1 MRILVVED
9 EADLN
14 LLLCKVLT
22 KAGYTV
28 DGCLDGED
36 AQAHLLG
43 AAYDG
48 ILLDVMLPKK
58 DGYTL
63 VQELRD
69 QGNDTP
75 VLFLTAR
82 DSVADR
88 VKGLDLGGDDY
99 LVKPFDFAELLARIR
114 AMTRKR
120 VGQRTNRFTVGDL
133 TLDTERRQ
141 AVRGGEEIP
150 LLPKEFSILEYLVRN
165 KEKVLS
171 REQIEDQIWNYDYA
185 GSSNNVDVYLS
196 RLRKKIDGGREEKLI
211 HTVRDD
217 GIGIAP
223 DQQARVWQRFYQVDP
238 VRGEKSGAGLGL
250 SMVWKIAQAHGGHM
264 SLESVP
270 GQGSS
275 FTLHLP
281 AER

>member
-63 VQELRD
+63 VRELRD

-114 AMTRKR
+114 AMTR
-120 VGQRTNRFTVGDL
+120 
-133 TLDTERRQ
+133 Q
-141 AVRGGEEIP
+141 AGGPAHQPVYRGGPDPGHRAAAGCPGRRGDSPAAQGVFHSGVSGPEQGKSP
-150 LLPKEFSILEYLVRN
+150 LP
-165 KEKVLS
+165 
-171 REQIEDQIWNYDYA
+171 
-185 GSSNNVDVYLS
+185 
-196 RLRKKIDGGREEKLI
+196 
-211 HTVRDD
+211 
-217 GIGIAP
+217 
-223 DQQARVWQRFYQVDP
+223 
-238 VRGEKSGAGLGL
+238 GAD
-250 SMVWKIAQAHGGHM
+250 
-264 SLESVP
+264 
-270 GQGSS
+270 
-275 FTLHLP
+275 
-281 AER
+281 

>member
-1 MRILVVED
+1 MKKILIVDDERDIVE
-9 EADLN
+9 
-14 LLLCKVLT
+14 
-22 KAGYTV
+22 
-28 DGCLDGED
+28 CLDMNLRKKGY
-36 AQAHLLG
+36 ATAF
-43 AAYDG
+43 AYDG
-48 ILLDVMLPKK
+48 TEAVLTARRERPDCILLDVMLPKK

-211 HTVRDD
+211 HTVR
-217 GIGIAP
+217 GMGWAIREPAAP
-223 DQQARVWQRFYQVDP
+223 
-238 VRGEKSGAGLGL
+238 K
-250 SMVWKIAQAHGGHM
+250 GG
-264 SLESVP
+264 
-270 GQGSS
+270 
-275 FTLHLP
+275 T
-281 AER
+281 R

>member
-9 EADLN
+9 ERDLN
-14 LLLCKVLT
+14 LLLRKVLT

-28 DGCLDGED
+28 DGCFDGEE

-63 VQELRD
+63 LQELRA

-88 VKGLDLGGDDY
+88 VTGLDLGGDDY
-99 LVKPFDFAELLARIR
+99 LVKPFAFEELLARVR

-120 VGQRTNRFTVGDL
+120 VGQRTNRFSVGNL
-133 TLDTERRQ
+133 VLDTERRQ
-141 AVRGGEEIP
+141 VTRGGREIP

-185 GSSNNVDVYLS
+185 GSSNNVDGYLS
-196 RLRKKIDGGREEKLI
+196 RLRKKIDSDGQDKLI
-211 HTVRDD
+211 HTIR
-217 GIGIAP
+217 GIGWVIREPAP
-223 DQQARVWQRFYQVDP
+223 DQGDRP
-238 VRGEKSGAGLGL
+238 
-250 SMVWKIAQAHGGHM
+250 
-264 SLESVP
+264 
-270 GQGSS
+270 
-275 FTLHLP
+275 
-281 AER
+281 

>member
-14 LLLCKVLT
+14 LLLRKVLT

-28 DGCLDGED
+28 DGCLDGEA
-36 AQAHLLG
+36 AQDHLLG
-43 AAYDG
+43 TQYDG

-63 VQELRD
+63 VQELRAKGD
-69 QGNDTP
+69 DTP

-82 DSVADR
+82 DSITDR
-88 VKGLDLGGDDY
+88 VRGLDLGGDDY

-120 VGQRTNRFTVGDL
+120 VGQRSNCFTVGDL

-141 AVRGGEEIP
+141 ARRGGVEIP

-165 KEKVLS
+165 KERVIS
-171 REQIEDQIWNYDYA
+171 REQIEDQVWNYDYA
-185 GSSNNVDVYLS
+185 GSSNNVDGYLS
-196 RLRKKIDGGREEKLI
+196 RLRKKIDGGREEKLL
-211 HTVRDD
+211 HTM
-217 GIGIAP
+217 
-223 DQQARVWQRFYQVDP
+223 
-238 VRGEKSGAGLGL
+238 RGVGWVIREPRGKEG
-250 SMVWKIAQAHGGHM
+250 
-264 SLESVP
+264 P
-270 GQGSS
+270 
-275 FTLHLP
+275 
-281 AER
+281 